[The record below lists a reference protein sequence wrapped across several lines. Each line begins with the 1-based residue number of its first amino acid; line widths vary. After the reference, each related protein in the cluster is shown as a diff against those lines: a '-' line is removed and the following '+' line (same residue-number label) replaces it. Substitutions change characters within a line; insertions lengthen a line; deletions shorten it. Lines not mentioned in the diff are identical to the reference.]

1 MVKDET
7 LICLEADKEDDDL
20 IDYLIMELL
29 SSSDEEEDQQTE
41 KIARAN
47 NKDRNFLHGYARVV
61 QDYFNGADS
70 FYDEKD
76 FERRFSL

>member
-29 SSSDEEEDQQTE
+29 SSSDEEEDQRTE

-47 NKDRNFLHGYARVV
+47 NKDSVGLQHSKNYIYGV
-61 QDYFNGADS
+61 S
-70 FYDEKD
+70 C
-76 FERRFSL
+76 